1 MQSFPTLS
9 VASYPLVHSVVM
21 LSVVMLSVVMLSVV
35 MLSVVVPFS
44 LHLNEKGVGG
54 IYSAGEGM

>member
-1 MQSFPTLS
+1 
-9 VASYPLVHSVVM
+9 
-21 LSVVMLSVVMLSVV
+21 MLSVV

-54 IYSAGEGM
+54 IYSAGEGMQVAGNTNWKGMLSTVDLLIQEAYFIQK